1 MPAEPSPR
9 FVLKSL
15 GLSSEGDCPPAL
27 EKSFVDI
34 MPITMY
40 HIKATASHPALVA
53 GCGGRTWRGKGAC
66 LLHLTLK
73 GIGRGR
79 TSCVGG
85 AGKAEVAEFTG
96 DTWSLRAACLQSLK
110 RNAFCYE
117 FHKYVCARGVCVHAS
132 VHVCVHASVLACVRC
147 VGESLCV

>member
-1 MPAEPSPR
+1 MPAEPSPK

-66 LLHLTLK
+66 LLHLTSK

-96 DTWSLRAACLQSLK
+96 DTWSPRAACLQSLK
-110 RNAFCYE
+110 RNAFAMNFISMC
-117 FHKYVCARGVCVHAS
+117 VCAVCACMQVFSPVFVAWER
-132 VHVCVHASVLACVRC
+132 ACVFRWSQ
-147 VGESLCV
+147 V